1 MQKSKKMIALVIAL
15 VVALA
20 VISSALIV
28 VLVIGNQSATSTVKV
43 VYTSSDVHVKVEA
56 KYYIGKT
63 GTDLTNGSATYIELS
78 PTTTTGS
85 LNQDASEV
93 VLSKD
98 NPKIVYEYKFT
109 NLSSTI
115 TAIVSQTKDS
125 NNIAVVPVDA
135 YNNVT
140 LTYNSAIDQIGA
152 GYDAGATATTFS
164 DCVVPV
170 NEVKYVYVIV
180 SINDL
185 LYDVDFE
192 GNFGWTLSKGT
203 TVQSVGTSSNS
214 IVQVNLADTNLYNA
228 TQVQNIDLFLDQVN
242 NEPTIFP
249 VIEGKSFLGW
259 YSNSA
264 LTTPVTWPCTITSST
279 RLYPKYAT
287 TSDGFTLRYLKKRD
301 VYYIKS
307 YEGTATTVYLPD
319 IANDGTNGVKKVAGI
334 DQGALSVD
342 AEVVDIEN
350 ITFGKNITRILSN
363 IFEGNTKLTSLTVS
377 SNLAYLYEGAFKGCI
392 NLTSITVDS
401 NNVMYDSRNN
411 CNAVIETE
419 SNTLVAGC
427 KNTIIPD
434 SVKIIG
440 DYAFQGMGL
449 TAINLP
455 EGIEEIGIYSFIG
468 NSLQT
473 INFPASLKKLNQVA
487 FNQNP
492 NLTSA
497 TFADPYNWYNEIDK
511 SINNFTD
518 PANNATILSTYKF
531 EMLITYYIKQN

>member
-1 MQKSKKMIALVIAL
+1 MIALVIAL

-20 VISSALIV
+20 IISSALIV

-152 GYDAGATATTFS
+152 GYGAGATATTFS

-192 GNFGWTLSKGT
+192 GNFGWTLSKGA
-203 TVQSVGTSSNS
+203 TVQSVGTSSSS

-259 YSNSA
+259 FSNSA
-264 LTTPVTWPCTITSST
+264 LTTPVTWPCTITPST

-287 TSDGFTLRYLKKRD
+287 TSEGFVLRYMKNKD
-301 VYYIKS
+301 AYNIDY

-319 IANDGTNGVKKVAGI
+319 IANDGTNGVKKVVGL
-334 DQGALSVD
+334 DNGAFSVD
-342 AEVVDIEN
+342 NEEVVDLEN
-350 ITFGKNITRILSN
+350 ITLGKNITRILSN
-363 IFEGNTKLTSLTVS
+363 IFEGNTKLTTLIVPCNVTYIKS
-377 SNLAYLYEGAFKGCI
+377 GAFQGCAG
-392 NLTSITVDS
+392 LSSIIVDS
-401 NNVMYDSRNN
+401 GNKVFDSRNN
-411 CNAVIETE
+411 CNAVIETD

-427 KNTIIPD
+427 KNTVIPED
-434 SVKIIG
+434 IKVIG
-440 DYAFQGMGL
+440 NNAFQDMGL
-449 TAINLP
+449 TAMNFP
-455 EGIEEIGIYSFIG
+455 EGIVTIGYMAFCE
-468 NSLQT
+468 NNLQS
-473 INFPASLKKLNQVA
+473 IILPASLQKLGQDA
-487 FNQNP
+487 FVRNEMLSSVTFGDP
-492 NLTSA
+492 N
-497 TFADPYNWYNEIDK
+497 NWYDLRNKVTMDF
-511 SINNFTD
+511 SN
-518 PANNATILSTYKF
+518 PGNNATILKTYDYTKL
-531 EMLITYYIKQN
+531 LIDYVKQ